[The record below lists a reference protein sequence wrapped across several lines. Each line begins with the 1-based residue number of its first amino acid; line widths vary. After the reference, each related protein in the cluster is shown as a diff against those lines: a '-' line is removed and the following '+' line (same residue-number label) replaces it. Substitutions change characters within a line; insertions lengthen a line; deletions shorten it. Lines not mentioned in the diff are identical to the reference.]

1 MIPGH
6 VPNRTKTTVIS
17 KVVFKEV
24 KSFVRWKSPC
34 TEQRTLTVEVSMTVL
49 LIFSL
54 TGLDSTI
61 QENML
66 FCVYA
71 IKELKPNQ

>member
-6 VPNRTKTTVIS
+6 VPNRTKTTVS

-49 LIFSL
+49 LVFSL